1 MMSIDNTYSL
11 EELNKYGE
19 RIAGLLPD
27 EAVEWVVE
35 LKIDGVAV
43 SLTYENGQL
52 VRGATRG
59 DGRRATTSRTMCGPC
74 WACPCGWLATTS
86 RPVEVRGEIYMTNSD
101 LGAAQRASVPRGDW
115 SRTPTPAM

>member
-11 EELNKYGE
+11 EELQKYGD

-27 EAVEWVVE
+27 EKVEWVVE

-59 DGRRATTSRTMCGPC
+59 DGENG
-74 WACPCGWLATTS
+74 
-86 RPVEVRGEIYMTNSD
+86 
-101 LGAAQRASVPRGDW
+101 
-115 SRTPTPAM
+115 